1 MEEDKNLEQE
11 PGMSAMPEEEGQA
24 GTQETPEM
32 EIERLRR
39 EVPKKDEELRSLNDK
54 YLRICADFENYK
66 KRNMKEQMESARYA
80 NEKILKELLPAI
92 DNLER
97 AILHSKETSDLKG
110 LVEGVELTYKQF
122 LDSLGRFGV
131 KVVRSIGEPFDPSRH
146 QALGQVESDKHD
158 ENIVIQEL
166 QKGYLLEDRI
176 LRPALVNIS
185 RKKVNNFSDNE
196 D

>member
-1 MEEDKNLEQE
+1 LEEDKNRERE
-11 PGMSAMPEEEGQA
+11 TGMSAMPEEEGQA

-32 EIERLRR
+32 EIERLRL

-66 KRNMKEQMESARYA
+66 KRSMKEQMESAKYA
-80 NEKILKELLPAI
+80 NERILKELLPVI

-110 LVEGVELTYKQF
+110 LVEGVELTCKQF

-131 KVVRSIGEPFDPSRH
+131 KVVQSVGEPFDPSRH
-146 QALGQVESDKHD
+146 QALGQVETDKHD
-158 ENIVIQEL
+158 ENIVIDEL
-166 QKGYLLEDRI
+166 QKGYLLEDRM

-185 RKKVNNFSDNE
+185 RKRVNNFSDNE

>member
-1 MEEDKNLEQE
+1 MEEDKNRERE
-11 PGMSAMPEEEGQA
+11 AGMSAMPEEERQA
-24 GTQETPEM
+24 GTQETIEM
-32 EIERLRR
+32 EIERLRL
-39 EVPKKDEELRSLNDK
+39 EVPKKDEELRNLQDK

-66 KRNMKEQMESARYA
+66 KRSMKEQMESAKYA
-80 NEKILKELLPAI
+80 NERILKELLPVI

-97 AILHSKETSDLKG
+97 AILHSRETSDLKG
-110 LVEGVELTYKQF
+110 LVEGVELTCKQF

-131 KVVRSIGEPFDPSRH
+131 KVVQSIGEPFDPSRH

-158 ENIVIQEL
+158 ENIVIEEL
-166 QKGYLLEDRI
+166 QKGYLLEDRM

-185 RKKVNNFSDNE
+185 RKRVNNFGDNE

>member
-1 MEEDKNLEQE
+1 MEEDKNRERE
-11 PGMSAMPEEEGQA
+11 AGMSAMPEENSQA
-24 GTQETPEM
+24 GTQETPET
-32 EIERLRR
+32 EIERLRL
-39 EVPKKDEELRSLNDK
+39 EIPKKDEEILNLQDK

-66 KRNMKEQMESARYA
+66 KRSMKEQMESAKYA
-80 NEKILKELLPAI
+80 NERILKELLPAI

-131 KVVRSIGEPFDPSRH
+131 KVVQSIGEPFDPSRH

-158 ENIVIQEL
+158 ENIVIEEL

-185 RKKVNNFSDNE
+185 RKRVNNFSDSE

>member
-11 PGMSAMPEEEGQA
+11 PGMSAMPEKEGQA

-32 EIERLRR
+32 EIERLRL
-39 EVPKKDEELRSLNDK
+39 EMPKKDEELRNLHDK

-66 KRNMKEQMESARYA
+66 KRSMKEQMESAKYA
-80 NEKILKELLPAI
+80 NERILKELLPVI

-131 KVVRSIGEPFDPSRH
+131 KVVQSIGEPFDPSRH

-158 ENIVIQEL
+158 ENIVIEEL
-166 QKGYLLEDRI
+166 QKGYLLEDRM

-185 RKKVNNFSDNE
+185 RKRVNNFSDNE

>member
-1 MEEDKNLEQE
+1 MEEDKNRERE
-11 PGMSAMPEEEGQA
+11 AGMSAMPEEERQA
-24 GTQETPEM
+24 GTQETIEM
-32 EIERLRR
+32 EIERLRL
-39 EVPKKDEELRSLNDK
+39 EVPKKDEELRNLQDK

-66 KRNMKEQMESARYA
+66 KRSMKEQMESAKYA
-80 NEKILKELLPAI
+80 NERILKELLPVI

-131 KVVRSIGEPFDPSRH
+131 KVVQSIGEPFDPSRH
-146 QALGQVESDKHD
+146 QALGQVETDKHD
-158 ENIVIQEL
+158 ENIVIDEL
-166 QKGYLLEDRI
+166 QKGYLLEDRM

-185 RKKVNNFSDNE
+185 RKRVNNFGDNE

>member
-1 MEEDKNLEQE
+1 MEEDKNQEQE
-11 PGMSAMPEEEGQA
+11 AGMSTMPEEEGQA

-32 EIERLRR
+32 EIERLRL
-39 EVPKKDEELRSLNDK
+39 EVPKKDEEIRNLHDK

-66 KRNMKEQMESARYA
+66 KRNMKEQMESAKYA
-80 NEKILKELLPAI
+80 NERILKELLPVI

-97 AILHSKETSDLKG
+97 AILHSKETSDFRG
-110 LVEGVELTYKQF
+110 LVEGVELTCKQF
-122 LDSLGRFGV
+122 LDSMGRFGV
-131 KVVRSIGEPFDPSRH
+131 KVVQSIGEPFDPSRH

-158 ENIVIQEL
+158 ENIVVEEL
-166 QKGYLLEDRI
+166 QKGYLLEDRM
-176 LRPALVNIS
+176 LRPALVNIT

>member
-1 MEEDKNLEQE
+1 LEEDKNRERE
-11 PGMSAMPEEEGQA
+11 TGTSAMPEEEGKA

-32 EIERLRR
+32 EIERLRL
-39 EVPKKDEELRSLNDK
+39 EALKKDEELRNLHDK

-66 KRNMKEQMESARYA
+66 KRNMKEQMESAKYA

-131 KVVRSIGEPFDPSRH
+131 KVVESIGEPFDPSRH

-158 ENIVIQEL
+158 ENIIIEEL

-185 RKKVNNFSDNE
+185 RKRVNNFSDNE

>member
-1 MEEDKNLEQE
+1 
-11 PGMSAMPEEEGQA
+11 MSTMPEEEGQA

-32 EIERLRR
+32 EIERLRL
-39 EVPKKDEELRSLNDK
+39 EVPKKDEEIRNLHDK

-66 KRNMKEQMESARYA
+66 KRNMKEQMESAKYA
-80 NEKILKELLPAI
+80 NERILKELLPVI

-110 LVEGVELTYKQF
+110 LVEGVELTCKQF
-122 LDSLGRFGV
+122 LDSMGRFGV
-131 KVVRSIGEPFDPSRH
+131 KVVQSTGEPFDPSRH
-146 QALGQVESDKHD
+146 QALGQVDSDKHD
-158 ENIVIQEL
+158 ENIVVEEL

-185 RKKVNNFSDNE
+185 RKRVNNFSNNE